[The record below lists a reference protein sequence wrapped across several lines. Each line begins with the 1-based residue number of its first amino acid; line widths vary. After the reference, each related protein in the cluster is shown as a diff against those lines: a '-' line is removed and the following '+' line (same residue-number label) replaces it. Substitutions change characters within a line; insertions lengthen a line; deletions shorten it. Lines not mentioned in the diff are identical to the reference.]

1 MNVAASPIDSLTSS
15 NIRSSP
21 KMQPRAAKDEA
32 SPSDPLL
39 RLHDLMLE
47 MERETTPAQQL
58 PSVSSP
64 AVNPS
69 NAQSNGLATE
79 LSKISIMNLH
89 NLTLNGGAKNEEDK
103 DFVFYHKSS
112 PSPIGLGVQLPSMGM
127 PEIPAGYAAQLQ
139 TVNDIM
145 SLTTP
150 SFKNSPSVPKAQKK
164 KPVINK
170 LHGSGL
176 LTSFGGQSSPTLST
190 ASNHGSD
197 KTSSSE
203 ELHSSGEEMSDID
216 FDSPNGAKGREV
228 SRRTVTSQE
237 ERNFLERIYKENPYP
252 TRAQYDDIRRQLG
265 WSSSRRVTKWF
276 NNKRYNHK
284 SRRVK
289 DN

>member
-1 MNVAASPIDSLTSS
+1 MNVAASPLDSLTSS

-21 KMQPRAAKDEA
+21 KMQPRTIKNDET
-32 SPSDPLL
+32 SSDVDPLL

-47 MERETTPAQQL
+47 MERESTPAQQL

-64 AVNPS
+64 AVNPT
-69 NAQSNGLATE
+69 NAQSNGLAHE
-79 LSKISIMNLH
+79 SSKISIMNLH
-89 NLTLNGGAKNEEDK
+89 NLTLNGGGKGEEDK

-112 PSPIGLGVQLPSMGM
+112 PSPIGPGVQPPSMGM
-127 PEIPAGYAAQLQ
+127 SEVPAAYAAHLQ

-150 SFKNSPSVPKAQKK
+150 AFKNSPSVPKAQKK

-190 ASNHGSD
+190 ASSHGSD

-237 ERNFLERIYKENPYP
+237 ERNFLER
-252 TRAQYDDIRRQLG
+252 
-265 WSSSRRVTKWF
+265 
-276 NNKRYNHK
+276 
-284 SRRVK
+284 
-289 DN
+289 